1 MVAGQYQNTTNQS
14 ELEAKHSVFSHTLT
28 SQIGFS
34 SFKKSVRFSARKA
47 CYVRDALPIFV
58 NSKVQSEQQSTQ
70 LTKAS
75 EIKTNIEEQSH

>member
-34 SFKKSVRFSARKA
+34 SFKKSVRSSARKA
-47 CYVRDALPIFV
+47 CCDRDALPIFV

-70 LTKAS
+70 LTKES
-75 EIKTNIEEQSH
+75 EMKTNIEEERH